1 MKRIGTWLG
10 VVACMSAFAASGS
23 WAQVSVKTP
32 GQDVKVGK
40 RGDVNVQADGV
51 TAIATEGNTA
61 SVTVG
66 GIDANADIQGVT
78 VINGKVWIDG
88 KEIPPNITRYVAPRD
103 RTVYL
108 IKRNNGAVSVTTEE
122 GGRK

>member
-1 MKRIGTWLG
+1 MKRIAALG
-10 VVACMSAFAASGS
+10 IVVAGVSLQATSGA

-40 RGDVNVQADGV
+40 RGDVKVQADGA
-51 TAIATEGNTA
+51 TAIATEGSTA

-88 KEIPPNITRYVAPRD
+88 KEIPPNVSRYVAPRD

-122 GGRK
+122 GSKK